1 MINNKKQKIS
11 ITIIS
16 GFLGSGKT
24 TLLNNYISQLLKK
37 DEKITIIMNE
47 FGSFDVDSLLIE
59 EDITVKSLINGCVC
73 CDLNNDL
80 VLQLQSQSLI
90 KEGESQHILIEST
103 GIAHPLEVFAAC
115 QDPTIVNDVEI
126 PKIIGLVDA
135 LRFNNRMKYTVET
148 NELMKEQIK
157 YSDII
162 ILNKMDLVT
171 QVELENIKK
180 QLVSINNKA
189 TIYVTTY
196 SKLDDVVVK
205 NKAADI
211 NRHVHVHHHNVQSM
225 KYTFSSPIDRQLFY
239 QFIMRL
245 PDEVFRLKGFVKFK
259 DQSDSTYEFQFSMG
273 LPTYGITDREVPL
286 TIVIIGE
293 MLDTTRLKNQ
303 LEMIQFT

>member
-1 MINNKKQKIS
+1 MINNKNKKIS
-11 ITIIS
+11 ITIIN

-24 TLLNNYISQLLKK
+24 TFLNNYIHQLLKK
-37 DEKITIIMNE
+37 DKKITIIMNE

-80 VLQLQSQSLI
+80 VLQLQSLI
-90 KEGESQHILIEST
+90 KEGVSQHILIEST

-126 PKIIGLVDA
+126 PEIIGLVDA
-135 LRFNNRMKYTVET
+135 LRFNNRMKYTAET
-148 NELMKEQIK
+148 NELMEEQIK
-157 YSDII
+157 YSDVI

-205 NKAADI
+205 NKSADI

-225 KYTFSSPIDRQLFY
+225 KYTFSTPIDRQLFY

-259 DQSDSTYEFQFSMG
+259 DQLDAIYEFQFSMG

>member
-1 MINNKKQKIS
+1 MINNKNKKIS
-11 ITIIS
+11 ITIIN

-24 TLLNNYISQLLKK
+24 TFLNNYIHQLLKK

-80 VLQLQSQSLI
+80 VLQLQSLI
-90 KEGESQHILIEST
+90 KVGESQHILIEST

-126 PKIIGLVDA
+126 PEIIGLVDA
-135 LRFNNRMKYTVET
+135 LRFNNRMKYTAET
-148 NELMKEQIK
+148 NELMEEQIK
-157 YSDII
+157 YSDVI

-205 NKAADI
+205 NKSADI

-225 KYTFSSPIDRQLFY
+225 KYTFSTPIDRQLFY

-259 DQSDSTYEFQFSMG
+259 DQLDAIYEFQFSMG

>member
-1 MINNKKQKIS
+1 MINNKNKKIS
-11 ITIIS
+11 ITIIN

-24 TLLNNYISQLLKK
+24 TFLNNCIHQLLKK

-80 VLQLQSQSLI
+80 VLQLQSLI
-90 KEGESQHILIEST
+90 KEGVSQHILIEST

-126 PKIIGLVDA
+126 PEIIGLVDA
-135 LRFNNRMKYTVET
+135 LRFNNRMKYTAET
-148 NELMKEQIK
+148 NELMEEQIK
-157 YSDII
+157 YSDVI

-205 NKAADI
+205 NKSADI
-211 NRHVHVHHHNVQSM
+211 NRHVHIHHHNVQSM
-225 KYTFSSPIDRQLFY
+225 KYTFSTPIDRQLFY

-259 DQSDSTYEFQFSMG
+259 DQLDAIYEFQFSMG

>member
-24 TLLNNYISQLLKK
+24 TLLNNYIRQLLKK

-80 VLQLQSQSLI
+80 VLQLQSLI

-115 QDPTIVNDVEI
+115 QDATIVNDVEI

-148 NELMKEQIK
+148 NELMEEQIK

-180 QLVSINNKA
+180 KLVSINNKA

>member
-80 VLQLQSQSLI
+80 VLQLQSLI

-115 QDPTIVNDVEI
+115 QDLTIVNDVEI

>member
-11 ITIIS
+11 ITIIN

-24 TLLNNYISQLLKK
+24 TFLNNYIHQLLKK
-37 DEKITIIMNE
+37 DKKITIIMNE

-80 VLQLQSQSLI
+80 VLQLQSLI

-115 QDPTIVNDVEI
+115 QDPPIVNDVEI

-259 DQSDSTYEFQFSMG
+259 DQLDAIYEFQFSMG

>member
-24 TLLNNYISQLLKK
+24 TLLNNYIRQLLKK

-80 VLQLQSQSLI
+80 VLQLQSLI

-126 PKIIGLVDA
+126 PEIIGLVDA
-135 LRFNNRMKYTVET
+135 LRFNNRMKYTAET
-148 NELMKEQIK
+148 NELMEEQIK

-180 QLVSINNKA
+180 KLVSINNKA